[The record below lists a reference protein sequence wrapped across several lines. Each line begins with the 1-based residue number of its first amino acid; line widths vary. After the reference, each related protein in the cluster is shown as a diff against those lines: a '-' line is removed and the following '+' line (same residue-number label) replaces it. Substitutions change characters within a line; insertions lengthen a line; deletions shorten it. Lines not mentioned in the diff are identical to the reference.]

1 MPIDITK
8 EELVTFKELA
18 RSLPR
23 RRKNRPVHY
32 ATIHRWRSRGL
43 KGIRLE
49 AVRVGGAWHTS
60 WEAFRRF
67 CDRLT
72 AVESQAEL
80 PSAKQGRG
88 ASHQNAEK
96 SLDAEGW

>member
-1 MPIDITK
+1 MIDVTREKLIT
-8 EELVTFKELA
+8 FSELA

-23 RRKNRPVHY
+23 RRGDRPVHL

-43 KGIRLE
+43 KSIRLE

-67 CDRLT
+67 TDRLT
-72 AVESQAEL
+72 THAEF
-80 PSAKQGRG
+80 
-88 ASHQNAEK
+88 AEIH
-96 SLDAEGW
+96 

>member
-1 MPIDITK
+1 MPINIT
-8 EELVTFKELA
+8 EEDLVTFKELA

-23 RRKNRPVHY
+23 RRENRPVHY

-67 CDRLT
+67 CDHLT
-72 AVESQAEL
+72 AAESQ
-80 PSAKQGRG
+80 PNVPFAKPGNRS
-88 ASHQNAEK
+88 SHKAAEK
-96 SLDAEGW
+96 ALDADDW